1 MFQIQ
6 FEWSSVEPFTEAG
19 LFRLWMLFWNTYLDI
34 LTVAL
39 AIYKYSR
46 YKFHY
51 LPEPKSITM
60 STPQRRFAQTIRIK
74 PAHLTE
80 YIRIHNPIPTA
91 IATQI
96 KKCNISNYSI
106 FFDGQDRLFA
116 TFTYSGTDFETDME
130 AMRSDPATLK
140 WWAVTDAMQES
151 CNEGSTGSTDR
162 KVPWWRECREV
173 FRLE

>member
-1 MFQIQ
+1 M
-6 FEWSSVEPFTEAG
+6 A
-19 LFRLWMLFWNTYLDI
+19 N
-34 LTVAL
+34 
-39 AIYKYSR
+39 
-46 YKFHY
+46 
-51 LPEPKSITM
+51 
-60 STPQRRFAQTIRIK
+60 PQRRFAQTIRIK

-116 TFTYSGTDFETDME
+116 TFTYSGTDFEADME
-130 AMRSDPATLK
+130 AMRSDPATLE

-162 KVPWWRECREV
+162 KIPWWRECREV